1 MVSVREKPADK
12 NVITN
17 CLAPECQK
25 ERKGGGE
32 VECQI
37 EYTGEATGR
46 ASFLV
51 AGKPLGLKASS
62 LIGNRRGNDGCHGV
76 EGA

>member
-1 MVSVREKPADK
+1 MK
-12 NVITN
+12 
-17 CLAPECQK
+17 
-25 ERKGGGE
+25 E

-62 LIGNRRGNDGCHGV
+62 LIGNRRGNEGCHGV
-76 EGA
+76 EEGVRCAKPDAPKGAGNSRSSEVL